1 MNCLNYGMNDD
12 LYASFVYILVNVT
25 ETAVSCYSLFVSLVQ
40 YVPRTLF
47 VYIICVYT
55 PLMKNSNADEASVFK

>member
-25 ETAVSCYSLFVSLVQ
+25 ETAVSCYSLFVSPCTVCST
-40 YVPRTLF
+40 YF
-47 VYIICVYT
+47 VCIYYLCIHT
-55 PLMKNSNADEASVFK
+55 PHEKQQC